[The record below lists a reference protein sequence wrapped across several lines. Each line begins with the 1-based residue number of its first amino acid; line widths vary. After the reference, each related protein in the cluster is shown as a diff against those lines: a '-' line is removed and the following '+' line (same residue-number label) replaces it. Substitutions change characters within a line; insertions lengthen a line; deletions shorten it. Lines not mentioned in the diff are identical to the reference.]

1 MFIFVEGF
9 DKLNFDL
16 GSDIQQVRLNI
27 DTDITFSSAVQLLAL
42 YAKPLDP
49 RAVILFNFFTKGC
62 RKLLPAQRRG
72 LERIALGDNAIEICR
87 ELGVRKTRFLL
98 AISAGQ
104 LQKQLGTLRAFTFDK
119 TSFGIGNFSQGNI
132 LLVGEQPGPDSFGF
146 DTPFVGSGSGI
157 WLLRQ
162 LESNNIDENELYW
175 INAKNAAGV
184 EAEQDFV
191 DFLKPRK
198 IITLGTTARVWAKEL
213 STEFKV
219 ITVYHPQYWRR
230 FKAKE
235 AYPLI
240 PLLK

>member
-16 GSDIQQVRLNI
+16 GSDIQQVRI
-27 DTDITFSSAVQLLAL
+27 DIENDITFSNAVQLLAL
-42 YAKPLDP
+42 YSKPLDP

-62 RKLLPAQRRG
+62 KKLLPAQRRG
-72 LERIALGDNAIEICR
+72 LERIALGDNAIEICQDLR
-87 ELGVRKTRFLL
+87 LKKTRFLL
-98 AISAGQ
+98 AISASN

-132 LLVGEQPGPDSFGF
+132 LIVGEEPGPDSFGF

-162 LESNNIDENELYW
+162 LEANEIDENELYW
-175 INAKNAAGV
+175 INARNAAGV

-198 IITLGTTARVWAKEL
+198 IITLGTSARMWATDL
-213 STEFKV
+213 INEFKV
-219 ITVYHPQYWRR
+219 IPIYHPQYWRR
-230 FKAKE
+230 FKSKE
-235 AYPLI
+235 EYPLI